1 MRVLAVATAIA
12 VLIAVL
18 LPFQIVALLFKLPA
32 RRTIP
37 VFFHRAICRLL
48 NMRVRVIGELA
59 AGPALIVANHT
70 SWLDICAFS
79 SVAPVIFVAKRE
91 VATWPLFGQLARLAR
106 SVFID
111 RTRRSGTASAS
122 RAIAALL
129 AEGERVVLFAE
140 GTSNDGGRV
149 LPFRSSL
156 LAAARA
162 APEGRAPLPIALQP
176 TAIVYTALA
185 GLPLNRRCRPRVAW
199 YGDLDLLPHLATVIR
214 GGGIDVVIHAGRA
227 VNGDAIL
234 DRKIAAQDL
243 EAQVRALRLAV
254 LRAPLPQ

>member
-1 MRVLAVATAIA
+1 
-12 VLIAVL
+12 
-18 LPFQIVALLFKLPA
+18 
-32 RRTIP
+32 
-37 VFFHRAICRLL
+37 
-48 NMRVRVIGELA
+48 MRVRVIGELA
-59 AGPALIVANHT
+59 PGPALILANHT

-129 AEGERVVLFAE
+129 AQGERVVLFAE

-156 LAAARA
+156 LAAVNGGTPGAVVV
-162 APEGRAPLPIALQP
+162 QP
-176 TAIVYTALA
+176 VAIVYTALA

-214 GGGIDVVIHAGRA
+214 GGGIDVVIHAGKA
-227 VNGDAIL
+227 MNGDAAF
-234 DRKIAAQDL
+234 DRKLAAQDL

-254 LRAPLPQ
+254 LRAPLSR